1 MNQSDSL
8 VDRGMIVRAICEI
21 RKRKRRWFKENG
33 GEGSGVRKQCFFI
46 FFPKAIWQVSI
57 FFFKIICHH
66 PPFLSH
72 CELTDKTFL
81 LKVSM
86 CIF

>member
-1 MNQSDSL
+1 MKQSDSL

-21 RKRKRRWFKENG
+21 RERKRRWFKENG
-33 GEGSGVRKQCFFI
+33 GEGSGVRKQFF
-46 FFPKAIWQVSI
+46 FFPKSHLASEHFFSRLSAITLLSFLTVS
-57 FFFKIICHH
+57 
-66 PPFLSH
+66 
-72 CELTDKTFL
+72 L

>member
-1 MNQSDSL
+1 MKQSDSL

-21 RKRKRRWFKENG
+21 RERKRRWFKENG
-33 GEGSGVRKQCFFI
+33 GEGSGVRKQFF
-46 FFPKAIWQVSI
+46 FFPKSHLASEH
-57 FFFKIICHH
+57 FFFKTICHH
-66 PPFLSH
+66 PPFFSH
-72 CELTDKTFL
+72 CKLTDETFL